1 VLLYRQKGFFP
12 GNFGS
17 NLLNEAFSSTKW
29 SPIRHSAVIIF
40 YTINS
45 IAVEIL
51 LIGGADI
58 IEI

>member
-1 VLLYRQKGFFP
+1 
-12 GNFGS
+12 
-17 NLLNEAFSSTKW
+17 LLNEAFSSTKW